1 MSKYRAVRTNGY
13 ASKKEAQ
20 VAADLQ
26 LLQRA
31 GKIKNLREQVS
42 FDLLLDAPGL
52 GYKLPLRYVADFVFD
67 EDTSGDGF
75 EAHWTRVVADAKGFK
90 TPLYKIKK
98 RLMLQLLG
106 IEIREI

>member
-1 MSKYRAVRTNGY
+1 MSKYKAVRTNGY

-31 GKIKNLREQVS
+31 GKIRDLREQVS
-42 FDLLLDAPGL
+42 FDLLPAAPGL
-52 GYKLPLRYVADFVFD
+52 GYKLPLRYVADFVYE
-67 EDTSGDGF
+67 EDTSGDSW
-75 EAHWTRVVADAKGFK
+75 ESHWHRVVADAKGMK
-90 TPLYKIKK
+90 TPVYKLKK

-106 IEIREI
+106 IEIREL